1 MSVKISKRHF
11 LTPVELTDLGTKN
24 PVNLRK
30 KDVKNPLSYRCR
42 ITKKAKDLAGVNG

>member
-24 PVNLRK
+24 PVNKQLETRNLFYFIHK
-30 KDVKNPLSYRCR
+30 S
-42 ITKKAKDLAGVNG
+42 KAPYW